1 MAEKRK
7 RSQNFTDDEKQKLIK
22 LLMEHKD
29 IILSKK
35 TDGATNEAKLS
46 AWMQIT
52 ATFNATG
59 SVFRSKQSLLKMWE
73 KLKSAS
79 KSYYFSTRE
88 SIEQAGSG
96 TCTVK
101 RDPILAQVCTMLG
114 HSCTEIEEENVSNVV
129 EAVISECDSDNESLP
144 KVINCEID
152 VEIPFA
158 ADDPLKVPRLWSRS
172 RRRRASSINERQEA
186 MNSRDSGFKDEK
198 KKDADELKIMLL
210 EEELTTKRQLNEL
223 HIQAARKELIIKDLE
238 IEIRKAAL
246 ERVQGG
252 SLPWPSVFGDS
263 LKEEH

>member
-22 LLMEHKD
+22 LLMQHKD

-35 TDGATNEAKLS
+35 TDGSTNEAKLS

-52 ATFNATG
+52 ASFNATG
-59 SVFRSKQSLLKMWE
+59 SIIRSKQSLLKMWE

-88 SIEQAGSG
+88 SIEQTGS

-114 HSCTEIEEENVSNVV
+114 HSCSEIEEENASNVV
-129 EAVISECDSDNESLP
+129 EAIISECDSDSESLP
-144 KVINCEID
+144 KVVNCEID
-152 VEIPFA
+152 VDIPFA
-158 ADDPLKVPRLWSRS
+158 ANDPLKVPRLWSRS
-172 RRRRASSINERQEA
+172 RRRRTSSINERQEA

-210 EEELTTKRQLNEL
+210 EEELNTKRQLNEL
-223 HIQAARKELIIKDLE
+223 QIQAARKELIIKDLE

-252 SLPWPSVFGDS
+252 NLPWPSIFGGPV
-263 LKEEH
+263 KEEH